1 MPEGLPDS
9 IPALLRERC
18 ARYAARP
25 AYMAFGT
32 RLRFGRLLREAET
45 FAAWLQ
51 AQGIQPGDRV
61 GVLLP
66 NCLAFPV
73 AAFGTLL
80 AGAVLAPLNPLYT
93 RREIADS
100 VRRLRPALIVASPML
115 ATSLPEDL
123 TCPVV
128 GASLS
133 DGHGWKGWGN
143 PQVGARA
150 FTARGVD
157 PTRWCPSPPSH
168 AGTGRVSPRRPRDA
182 PGDRRV
188 HRRSEVRP
196 ANAGKHAER
205 GRAVARLVW
214 GPATAAHPVRAGLTT
229 LAALPLYHSYGFVTC
244 ALQGAAIGGC
254 AVLIPDARRL
264 GDIAAA
270 WRHYPIEVFPGVNTL
285 FRSLLAEPAFL
296 AALARRRDDPAPL
309 VTAGGM
315 PLAEATAAA
324 WKAKAG
330 YPILQGY
337 GSTETTSTVS
347 CTEPG
352 VDYDGCVG
360 PPLAGTRARICNP
373 AGESLPVGQVGELQI
388 RGEQVSPGYWDGAE
402 AGSHTADGWFRT
414 GDFALQEVDGRLRL
428 MGRLK
433 ELVIVSGFNVYPAE
447 IEAFIQQHPAV
458 AECAAIG
465 VADERT
471 GEAVVLFIVL
481 RPDGL
486 LEEVKRFAREGLT
499 AYKRPRHCLA
509 VDAMPKTPIGKIVKA
524 KLAPLVETSADA
536 HRPASEELQ

>member
-1 MPEGLPDS
+1 MPEGLPAS

-18 ARYAARP
+18 ARYVARP
-25 AYMAFGT
+25 AYIAFGT

-115 ATSLPEDL
+115 AASLPDDL

-128 GASLS
+128 AASLG
-133 DGHGWKGWGN
+133 DGHGWKRRAIRKLAREPLPPEAWI
-143 PQVGARA
+143 PLVGVLRRSLTPALVESRPDDLAMLQATGGSTGAPKYARLTQA
-150 FTARGVD
+150 NMLSAVEQLLVWCGDRLPP
-157 PTRWCPSPPSH
+157 PTR
-168 AGTGRVSPRRPRDA
+168 PR
-182 PGDRRV
+182 
-188 HRRSEVRP
+188 
-196 ANAGKHAER
+196 
-205 GRAVARLVW
+205 
-214 GPATAAHPVRAGLTT
+214 GLTT

-270 WRHYPIEVFPGVNTL
+270 WRRYPIEVFPGVNTL
-285 FRSLLAEPAFL
+285 FRGLLAEPAFL

-324 WKAKAG
+324 WKAKAS

-347 CTEPG
+347 CTAPG

-360 PPLAGTRARICNP
+360 PPLAGTRVRICN
-373 AGESLPVGQVGELQI
+373 AEGESLPAGQVGELQI
-388 RGEQVSPGYWDGAE
+388 RGEQVSSGYWDGEE

-414 GDFALQEVDGRLRL
+414 GDLALQEVDGRLRL

-447 IEAFIQQHPAV
+447 IEAYVQQSPAV
-458 AECAAIG
+458 AECAVIG
-465 VADERT
+465 VPDERT
-471 GEAVVLFIVL
+471 GEAVVLFVVL
-481 RPDGL
+481 RPGGM
-486 LEEVKRFAREGLT
+486 LEEVERFAREGLT
-499 AYKRPRHCLA
+499 AYKRPRRCLA
-509 VDAMPKTPIGKIVKA
+509 VDAMPKTLVGKIIKA
-524 KLAPLVETSADA
+524 KLAPLAESSADTY
-536 HRPASEELQ
+536 RPASEELK